1 MKHPIL
7 FIAAIAALTACD
19 SGVETRKAAAPAAET
34 PAPAAGLTAG
44 RRLPTPEQ
52 LVVAGLATTVQPST
66 DDAAQYAAS
75 VVKLDQLTKQGGP
88 TVKLFGTAGGDP
100 AMNGLYTD
108 IAFFKSSAEGWTVFR
123 VGDFLDYTVLSES
136 PGRVDLKVEESVM
149 DDATGQI
156 GRRER
161 RLIVQWT
168 PGANE
173 EPPAAITVPPAR

>member
-19 SGVETRKAAAPAAET
+19 SGVETRKDATPATETPSPAVET
-34 PAPAAGLTAG
+34 PAQAEPLVAAGPAA
-44 RRLPTPEQ
+44 
-52 LVVAGLATTVQPST
+52 TVQPST
-66 DDAAQYAAS
+66 DDNVQWAAS
-75 VVKLDQLTKQGGP
+75 VVELDMLTKQGGP

-161 RLIVQWT
+161 RLIVAWT

-173 EPPAAITVPPAR
+173 EPPAAITITPAR